1 MSRARREEIKP
12 PAGPDQWDTGGRPVT
27 TALLLAAGAGTR
39 LRSELNGLPKCLV
52 EVSGIPILGHLL
64 SSLVEQGF
72 ERLVVVVGHRAD
84 QVREYLDVHADG
96 LEVECVESF
105 RYAETNNIYSL
116 WLARDVVKESFAL
129 LESDLV
135 FDSRLLRRMRVSN
148 RIAVAAFSPEMNG
161 TTVSIDR
168 SGLVESFSVGGLDHR
183 PLSHKTVNMYSLSLP
198 IWQEVGRRLDQ
209 RVAAGQVNDYYE
221 VVFADMAA
229 AGSFPLRAVEFDNGR
244 WSEID
249 TPADLFAAEQ
259 LFSTVPLLP
268 PVWS

>member
-1 MSRARREEIKP
+1 VSRARREKIVP
-12 PAGPDQWDTGGRPVT
+12 PAGPDQRDTTGDPVT

-52 EVSGIPILGHLL
+52 EVAGTPILGHLL

-72 ERLVVVVGHRAD
+72 ERLVVVVGHHSD
-84 QVREYLDVHADG
+84 QVREYLDLHADG
-96 LEVECVESF
+96 LEVECVESL
-105 RYAETNNIYSL
+105 RYSETNNIYSL
-116 WLARDVVKESFAL
+116 WLARDLVQESFVL
-129 LESDLV
+129 MESDLV
-135 FDSRLLRRMRVSN
+135 FDSRLLRRLRVSN

-161 TTVSIDR
+161 TTVSIDE
-168 SGLVESFSVGGLDHR
+168 SGLVGSFSVGGLNR
-183 PLSHKTVNMYSLSLP
+183 PPLSHKTVNMYSLSWP

-209 RVAAGQVNDYYE
+209 RIAAGKVNDYYE

-249 TPADLFAAEQ
+249 TPADLLAAEQ
-259 LFSTVPLLP
+259 LFSVVPLSP
-268 PVWS
+268 PLRS